1 MVNEYKTICEKT
13 IGEGFYSEKRSKFLA
28 FAHHVNDVEDVKR
41 LVAEYRKK
49 YYDARHVCYAYCLN
63 GETAIEKSSDNG
75 EPSGTAGRP
84 MLGVLQSHCLTQVLL
99 VAVRYFGGIKL
110 GTSGLI
116 AAYREV
122 AELTL
127 ANAEIVTRKYM
138 EHYSFTFGYDVMN
151 VVMTAVK
158 AKDVQVVSS
167 SFDLTCR
174 LTVTGVPSEVARLK
188 VLLEGK
194 IENV

>member
-1 MVNEYKTICEKT
+1 MLKEEYLTVGSVATSKLVVKKSVFY
-13 IGEGFYSEKRSKFLA
+13 GFA
-28 FAHHVNDVEDVKR
+28 VPVEDELQVEEQLR
-41 LVAEYRKK
+41 QFRKK

-138 EHYSFTFGYDVMN
+138 EHYSFTFGYDAMN

-188 VLLEGK
+188 ILLEGK

>member
-1 MVNEYKTICEKT
+1 MTDEYKTIT
-13 IGEGFYSEKRSKFLA
+13 DHIGEGFYSEKRSKFLA

-138 EHYSFTFGYDVMN
+138 EHYSFTFGYDAMN

-158 AKDVQVVSS
+158 VKDVQVVSS

>member
-1 MVNEYKTICEKT
+1 MTDEYKTIT
-13 IGEGFYSEKRSKFLA
+13 DHIGEGFYSEKRSKFLA

>member
-1 MVNEYKTICEKT
+1 MTDEYKTIT
-13 IGEGFYSEKRSKFLA
+13 DHIGEGFYSEKRSKFLA

-138 EHYSFTFGYDVMN
+138 EHYSFTFGYDAMN

>member
-1 MVNEYKTICEKT
+1 M
-13 IGEGFYSEKRSKFLA
+13 
-28 FAHHVNDVEDVKR
+28 
-41 LVAEYRKK
+41 
-49 YYDARHVCYAYCLN
+49 CYAYCLN

-116 AAYREV
+116 TAYREV

-138 EHYSFTFGYDVMN
+138 EHYSFTFGYDAMN

-188 VLLEGK
+188 VVLEGK

>member
-1 MVNEYKTICEKT
+1 MLKEEYLTVGSVATSKLVEKKSVFY
-13 IGEGFYSEKRSKFLA
+13 GFA
-28 FAHHVNDVEDVKR
+28 VPVEDELQVEEQLR
-41 LVAEYRKK
+41 QFRKK
-49 YYDARHVCYAYCLN
+49 YYYAYCLN